1 MSGERLSAALY
12 GGGRL
17 CENVARILEGRPS
30 IELLGVFGRAERE
43 RALRSGADVVL
54 VATTSFLGAVAD
66 DIRAAVEAGSNV
78 ITSAEE
84 AAFPWAADE
93 RLASELDA
101 LARAR
106 GVTILGGGLNPGFS
120 FDALVLTACGATW
133 DVERIR
139 VERVVWL
146 AGFSHTILRRLGIG
160 YDAQEFA
167 AGAAAGTISGHI
179 GFPQSMR
186 IVADKLGVAHRADR
200 AGDLADADAGG
211 DRARP
216 PLGPGRYERRLRAAL
231 HGRRRRRAVV
241 RGALRRPRRP
251 RRDRRERAGRDR
263 IEAAAPVHLVLDP
276 GLASQTGSAAVVA
289 TRCGASPPR
298 LGLAHGCRPAAC
310 RPDLAR
316 GGHRPPGHDQ
326 GSVPWS
332 CPRPAARGRPLVI
345 GPAARSGF
353 VTPWATRAAA
363 AARTASRAETVVPGS
378 NPM

>member
-1 MSGERLSAALY
+1 VSGERLSAALY

-146 AGFSHTILRRLGIG
+146 GGFSRTILRRLGIG

-186 IVADKLGVAHRADR
+186 IVADKLGVRIERIEREISPTLTPAAIELDHLSVP
-200 AGDLADADAGG
+200 AGTSAGFEQRYTAVVDGAPWFEALFVGHVDLAAIGAS
-211 DRARP
+211 ARD
-216 PLGPGRYERRLRAAL
+216 EI
-231 HGRRRRRAVV
+231 
-241 RGALRRPRRP
+241 
-251 RRDRRERAGRDR
+251 R

-276 GLASQTGSAAVVA
+276 GLASQAGSAAVVA
-289 TRCGASPPR
+289 NSLRR
-298 LGLAHGCRPAAC
+298 VAA
-310 RPDLAR
+310 A
-316 GGHRPPGHDQ
+316 PPGWLTVADLPPA
-326 GSVPWS
+326 VP
-332 CPRPAARGRPLVI
+332 I
-345 GPAARSGF
+345 
-353 VTPWATRAAA
+353 
-363 AARTASRAETVVPGS
+363 
-378 NPM
+378 